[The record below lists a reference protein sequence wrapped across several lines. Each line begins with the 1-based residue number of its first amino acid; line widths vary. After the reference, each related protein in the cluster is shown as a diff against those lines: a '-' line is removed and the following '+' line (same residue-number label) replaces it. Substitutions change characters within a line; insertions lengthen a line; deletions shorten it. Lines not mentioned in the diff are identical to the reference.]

1 MGQGGQGVHG
11 ALLKEVKPRAQGA
24 GEGKGG
30 PGDAIRPAL
39 TWKARRGPGG
49 RRPSLATQPGRGM
62 TQQTLRLKPQARPN
76 LGHGP
81 ALPAPAGPAS
91 HPEVCPRVCPHTR
104 PGSEQLRPDP

>member
-1 MGQGGQGVHG
+1 MPG
-11 ALLKEVKPRAQGA
+11 
-24 GEGKGG
+24 GKGG

-39 TWKARRGPGG
+39 TWKGASGG
-49 RRPSLATQPGRGM
+49 WEEAQLATQPGRGM

-91 HPEVCPRVCPHTR
+91 HPEVCPRVCPTHQARLGAAQT
-104 PGSEQLRPDP
+104 